1 MVLTR
6 AMASSAAFS
15 DDHWSSIVLPMALPQ
30 TFSPYTCEFAG
41 LFEWSKIFV
50 FRSRRI
56 LVTVGA
62 CGSLSLPLPTWP
74 REKNGSAATSLKAG
88 NQRPLAPLMYSVK
101 RFDSTTNFTKA
112 FARSGFLLVESL
124 GKITAMYVGLRP
136 SGPSRVGVVAAPTWS
151 GEDR

>member
-15 DDHWSSIVLPMALPQ
+15 GDHLSSMILSIALPQ
-30 TFSPYTCEFAG
+30 TFSAYTCELAG
-41 LFEWSKIFV
+41 LFEWSNIFV

-56 LVTVGA
+56 LVTIGT
-62 CGSLSLPLPTWP
+62 CGSFSPPLPTCP

-101 RFDSTTNFTKA
+101 RFDSTTNLTNA
-112 FARSGFLLVESL
+112 LARSGFLLVESL
-124 GKITAMYVGLRP
+124 GKITVLTAIMYVGLRP
-136 SGPSRVGVVAAPTWS
+136 SGPSGHSMVALLLK
-151 GEDR
+151 